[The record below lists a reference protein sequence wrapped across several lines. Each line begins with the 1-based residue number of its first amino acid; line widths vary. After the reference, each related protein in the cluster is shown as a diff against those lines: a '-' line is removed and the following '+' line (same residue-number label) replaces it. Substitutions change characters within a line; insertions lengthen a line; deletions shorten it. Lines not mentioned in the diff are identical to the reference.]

1 MTQIIDAY
9 LGLNA
14 LRQAGYKSTATAIAE
29 LVDNSIEAEATEISI
44 MAISNAE
51 LVGKRTTN
59 QVKTIAVLDD
69 GLGMPEEVLKNCL
82 SMGWGTRLETRN
94 GLGRFGFG
102 LKGSSISQARKIE
115 VYSWTKGQ
123 KVYRVVLDLDDVK
136 NQKMQVLSKPEQV
149 DLPVAVS
156 KALSKKIKDHGT
168 LVVWSKIDQIDF
180 KRADT
185 LVRRIDRDL
194 CRVYRHF
201 LDDDDTYG
209 TKRDISVIHVD
220 GDTNKVAETTP
231 LLANDPLYVLTSN
244 NLPEHNGKATNT
256 YFEDPFYIDVEYDDR
271 DGVKKGQIGFRFTIA
286 KPEIQAMSGNST
298 VGRHYGENTGI
309 SFVRAGREIDFDN
322 FGYLDRSDPRHR
334 WWGIEVRFP
343 PSLDELF
350 GVTNNKQSV
359 RNITKLDEDQRRAY
373 NEEGEARSK
382 EKVLLQIDMIL
393 TEKIDQMM
401 MIIRSRRVGTRTEKK
416 ESNPVA
422 DKVNEDIVKNPTPTI
437 SEKDN
442 KNKTDQEKLS
452 ERINLLIADDTSLT
466 EEDAKEIAESTIAY
480 KIDLSTA
487 GWPGNLFLD
496 RRSVANASVGIV
508 NRDTEFFSQFW
519 DYLETQNDRKG
530 FEALEIL
537 LMAYIR
543 AEDELCLK
551 YDRKTFSDFRN
562 KWGEW
567 VEELIHHAGT

>member
-44 MAISNAE
+44 MAISKAE
-51 LVGKRTTN
+51 LVGKRTTS

-69 GLGMPEEVLKNCL
+69 GQGMPVKVLENCL

-102 LKGSSISQARKIE
+102 LKGSSISQARKTE
-115 VYSWTKGQ
+115 VYSWQKGQ
-123 KVYRVVLDLDDVK
+123 PVYRVTLDLDDVK
-136 NQKMQVLSKPEQV
+136 DQKMQVLNKPEQAE
-149 DLPVAVS
+149 LPITVA
-156 KALSKKIKDHGT
+156 KALKEKIKDHGT

-185 LVRRIDRDL
+185 LTRRINKDL

-220 GDTNKVAETTP
+220 GDTNKIVETIP
-231 LLANDPLYVLTSN
+231 LLANDPLYILTAN
-244 NLPEHNGKATNT
+244 NLPDGYSGKATNT
-256 YFEDPFYIDVEYDDR
+256 AHDAAAFDIRYKEGGGTYEGRIE
-271 DGVKKGQIGFRFTIA
+271 IRFTIA
-286 KPEIQAMSGNST
+286 KPEIQATNGNSN
-298 VGRHYGENTGI
+298 VGKHYKSNTGI

-322 FGYLDRSDPRHR
+322 FGYFNPADARHR
-334 WWGIEVRFP
+334 WWGIEVRFD

-359 RNITKLDEDQRRAY
+359 RNINKLDDDQKIAY
-373 NEEGEARSK
+373 NEVEQEDSK
-382 EKVLLQIDMIL
+382 ESVLL
-393 TEKIDQMM
+393 KIDQILGDNIRQMYA
-401 MIIRSRRVGTRTEKK
+401 IIMGRKEGSKSNKK
-416 ESNPVA
+416 KKNPVV
-422 DKVNEDIVKNPTPTI
+422 DKVND
-437 SEKDN
+437 DLN
-442 KNKTDQEKLS
+442 KNRTLTFSNTENEKKTDAEKLS
-452 ERINLLIADDTSLT
+452 ERINLLIADDTSLS
-466 EEDAKEIAESTIAY
+466 EEDAKEIAKSTIAY
-480 KIDLSTA
+480 KVDLTTA

-519 DYLETQNDRKG
+519 DYLEIQNDRKG

-537 LMAYIR
+537 LMAFIR